1 MLSIDDYNE
10 VKECTY
16 KEETYSARDNGA
28 ILRHQREGMRK
39 RKLDDVWSFGTPN
52 IATGY
57 MDFCGE
63 RVHRIVATAFLGPAP
78 SEQHV
83 VDHIDTNRQNN
94 RPENLRWLTKLE
106 NILNNEITRKKVE
119 LICGSIEAFLENPAL
134 LYGYET
140 EDKNFSW
147 MRNVTKEEAKNCLE
161 NWNNWART
169 ASPNP
174 EYKKETPHVGD
185 WIYERRDSPKPTNKT
200 RTVEF
205 GTNENLLLKPSN
217 VDESD
222 STESHTIDTE
232 EWLSQTFGQKEEI
245 EEKQEE
251 EEVWYESM
259 TPSAKQDWWTKTE
272 FPCCPPSI
280 TEDGLEK
287 YKENLKEG
295 NVFSKNAYT
304 TYYVID
310 SKIVKEKNILAIL
323 STNNEG
329 EHYVGAYSLAVVK
342 IDNGKFA
349 HISIRRFGDKE
360 TATHFYNVILGEE
373 EWTEDDEMYWDT

>member
-1 MLSIDDYNE
+1 MTHIDDYNE

-28 ILRHQREGMRK
+28 ILRHQREGSRK

-52 IATGY
+52 ITTGY

-119 LICGSIEAFLENPAL
+119 LICGSIEAFLKNPSL

-140 EDKNFSW
+140 EDKNFFW

-161 NWNNWART
+161 NWNNWARS

-174 EYKKETPHVGD
+174 EYKKEAPHVGD
-185 WIYERRDSPKPTNKT
+185 WIYDKGASLKPTTPSKAMT
-200 RTVEF
+200 F
-205 GTNENLLLKPSN
+205 DTNEDLFSNPS
-217 VDESD
+217 DD
-222 STESHTIDTE
+222 DKLATTESQTIETE
-232 EWLSQTFGQKEEI
+232 EWLSQTFGQKEE
-245 EEKQEE
+245 
-251 EEVWYESM
+251 VESPKEDDDWFESL
-259 TPSAKQDWWTKTE
+259 TPSAKQSWWTKTE
-272 FPCCPPSI
+272 FPCCPKEV
-280 TEDGLEK
+280 TDDGLEQ

-295 NVFSKNAYT
+295 KVFSKNTYA

-310 SKIVKEKNILAIL
+310 SKVVTEKNMLAIL

-329 EHYVGAYSLAVVK
+329 EVFGAYSLAVVK
-342 IDNGKFA
+342 IEKGKFC
-349 HISIRRFGDKE
+349 HISLKRYGDKD
-360 TATHFYNVILGEE
+360 TAMHFYKLIIGEE
-373 EWTEDDEMYWDT
+373 EWTEEDEIWWDT

>member
-10 VKECTY
+10 VKKCTY
-16 KEETYSARDNGA
+16 KDETYSARDNGA

-119 LICGSIEAFLENPAL
+119 LICGSIEAFLENPSL

-140 EDKNFSW
+140 EDRNFSW

-161 NWNNWART
+161 NWNNWARS

-174 EYKKETPHVGD
+174 EHKKEAPHVGD
-185 WIYERRDSPKPTNKT
+185 WIYEKGASSKPTTSSKTMAFDTNKDS
-200 RTVEF
+200 F
-205 GTNENLLLKPSN
+205 LHPSDD
-217 VDESD
+217 DELAT
-222 STESHTIDTE
+222 TESQTIDTD
-232 EWLSQTFGQKEEI
+232 EWLSQTFGQKEEV
-245 EEKQEE
+245 EAQKEDDD
-251 EEVWYESM
+251 WFESL
-259 TPSAKQDWWTKTE
+259 TPSAKQSWPTKTE
-272 FPCCPPSI
+272 FPCCPKEV
-280 TEDGLEK
+280 TDDGLEQ

-295 NVFSKNAYT
+295 FVFSKNVYDN
-304 TYYVID
+304 YNVID
-310 SKIVKEKNILAIL
+310 TKVVKEKKMLAII
-323 STNNEG
+323 STNNKGEG
-329 EHYVGAYSLAVVK
+329 VYGTYSVCIVK
-342 IDNGKFA
+342 QSKGYFV
-349 HISIRRFGDKE
+349 HISLRRFGYRED
-360 TATHFYNVILGEE
+360 ASHFYKVLIGDETM
-373 EWTEDDEMYWDT
+373 TEDDEIFWDT